1 MHIIDFERVSGLAGD
16 GTRVLARFSV
26 QVTDD
31 LRLCGLR
38 LVDTPKGRRTFFP
51 AVNGGGRSVTA
62 SAAMSRR
69 ITETASERLKGHEIA
84 DGIHSNHVA

>member
-1 MHIIDFERVSGLAGD
+1 MQIIDFERVGGFAGD

-31 LRLCGLR
+31 LRLCGLK

-51 AVNGGGRSVTA
+51 GVNGGGRSATA
-62 SAAMSRR
+62 STALSRR
-69 ITETASERLKGHEIA
+69 ITETASEKLEWHQIA
-84 DGIHSNHVA
+84 DGIHSSRAA